1 MKKITIN
8 KNEFNLDEIRFFT
21 LKRFYPVT
29 LPEGCT
35 TQGARML
42 NVICKDRNSFMQ
54 FSKWGRILTIAKIIL
69 VYLSVGQFP
78 MFKFFGSV
86 KAPKDGKFYTFG
98 GKEI

>member
-8 KNEFNLDEIRFFT
+8 KNEFILEEIRFFT
-21 LKRFYPVT
+21 LKRYHPTT

-54 FSKWGRILTIAKIIL
+54 FSKWGRIFTIAKIIL
-69 VYLSVGQFP
+69 VYLSVGRFSI
-78 MFKFFGSV
+78 FKFFGSV
-86 KAPKDGKFYTFG
+86 KPPKNNKFYTFG